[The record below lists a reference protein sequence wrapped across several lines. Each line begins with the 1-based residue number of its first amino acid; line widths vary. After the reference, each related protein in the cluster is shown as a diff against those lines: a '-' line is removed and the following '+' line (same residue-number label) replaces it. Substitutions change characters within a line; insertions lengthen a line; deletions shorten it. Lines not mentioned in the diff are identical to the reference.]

1 MYIDMVSNV
10 GQYFSQVLIKKPDC
24 SGPFDASV
32 YLELLKKANGSYKAF
47 LV

>member
-1 MYIDMVSNV
+1 MVSNV
-10 GQYFSQVLIKKPDC
+10 GQYFSKVMIKKPDC

-32 YLELLKKANGSYKAF
+32 YLEHLKKTNDNYKAL